1 MVFGILIIGV
11 LVYSMKEPTAISEE
25 ELYDEV
31 SQSQQRAIWL
41 ACLSIASRIIDHER
55 PDIIKISQQL
65 SQPYNLLVSKIAAEA
80 IENCVDLLEFDSA
93 SALLLSNEEDLWE
106 KTKEIYVIQLH
117 KFENH
122 TLELSQR
129 QKEIVKVIKK
139 EMNTVDDGF
148 DQEPPIVKEALLV
161 KNLSLK
167 EIIAG
172 AVVGLTCF
180 WLVFKIFMADDKGVK
195 NEKFRKTKKIE

>member
-1 MVFGILIIGV
+1 M
-11 LVYSMKEPTAISEE
+11 YSMKEPIAISEE
-25 ELYDEV
+25 ELNDEV

-80 IENCVDLLEFDSA
+80 IESCVDLIEFDSA
-93 SALLLSNEEDLWE
+93 SELLLSKEEELWE
-106 KTKEIYVIQLH
+106 KSQEIYIIQLH

-148 DQEPPIVKEALLV
+148 DQEPPIVKEALLI
-161 KNLSLK
+161 KNLSMK
-167 EIIAG
+167 EIFAG
-172 AVVGLTCF
+172 TLIGFTCL
-180 WLVFKIFMADDKGVK
+180 WLVFKIFMADDKVDK
-195 NEKFRKTKKIE
+195 NEKFRKTKKID